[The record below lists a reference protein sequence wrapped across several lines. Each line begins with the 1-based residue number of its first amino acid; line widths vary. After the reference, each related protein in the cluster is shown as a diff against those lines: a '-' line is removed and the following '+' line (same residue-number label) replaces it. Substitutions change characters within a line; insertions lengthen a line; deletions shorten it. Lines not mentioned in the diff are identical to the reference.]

1 MNSDDR
7 DEKQRP
13 QSAGERYAPAPSGQS
28 KEKLLEDAIEQVG
41 PFYGRER
48 QVHGPALSLT
58 LKLKN
63 GNAKTLEYAHRCE
76 MDYDGER
83 IELFYSTGVKV
94 TIAGNHLQALY
105 DDLAA
110 HRVVWIESRETLHAL
125 KQLRSDVTG
134 QELPVVLDII
144 VERGRL
150 DVDTGT
156 WQPASG
162 RWNAQLQ
169 VWEPARM
176 LN

>member
-1 MNSDDR
+1 MSIKDR

-13 QSAGERYAPAPSGQS
+13 QSAVERYASPGS
-28 KEKLLEDAIEQVG
+28 KGGSRGLEAAIEQVG

-48 QVHGPALSLT
+48 EVRGPALSLT

-83 IELFYSTGVKV
+83 IELFYSTGVKI
-94 TIAGNHLQALY
+94 TILGNHLQPLY

-134 QELPVVLDII
+134 QELPIVLDII

-150 DVDTGT
+150 DVDSGT
-156 WQPASG
+156 WQPAAG
-162 RWNAQLQ
+162 RWNSQLQ
-169 VWEPARM
+169 VWQPDRL